1 MKWCSASRIMSEM
14 QIGTTKSYHPL
25 GWLLSKRQKITSI
38 SEDVEKMEHLYTV
51 DGRVNWRVIVETTQ
65 IPQKFKNR
73 TTILFSNLTSGNIYQ
88 GNKISILRIY
98 LHYHLYC
105 SIIHHSPDVE
115 PKYFV
120 N

>member
-51 DGRVNWRVIVETTQ
+51 DGRVNWRVIVELLRF
-65 IPQKFKNR
+65 PR
-73 TTILFSNLTSGNIYQ
+73 NL
-88 GNKISILRIY
+88 KIEPP
-98 LHYHLYC
+98 YC
-105 SIIHHSPDVE
+105 SAISLLEIYIKRKQNQYLEDIFALPPLLQHHSP
-115 PKYFV
+115 
-120 N
+120 